1 MSAADGGDDERR
13 EEPTGP
19 TIRDRRRIDP
29 VTGEVRPSVFG
40 AAGRPVGPAGSGGP
54 AEAGPAHPGAGP
66 GPGPGGDFDPA
77 PDPWPTDGD
86 AETVGLQAELAERTA
101 DLQRVQ
107 AEYLN
112 YRRRVERDREAVREL
127 ATANAIAALF
137 PVLDDIGRARDHG
150 ELVGGFRSVADAIE
164 ASLTKLGVVQF
175 GQVGDRFD
183 PTRHDAL
190 MHAYSD
196 DVTETTCTQVF
207 SPGYQLG
214 ERVLRPAKV
223 AVADPTDDGDDGDSP
238 AGDPDPDQT
247 P

>member
-29 VTGEVRPSVFG
+29 VTGEVRPSAFG
-40 AAGRPVGPAGSGGP
+40 AAGGPAGPLGSGGS
-54 AEAGPAHPGAGP
+54 AVAGSALPGAGP
-66 GPGPGGDFDPA
+66 GPMPGAEFDPA

-112 YRRRVERDREAVREL
+112 YRRRVERDREAVRDL

-164 ASLTKLGVVQF
+164 ASLTKLGVAQF

-238 AGDPDPDQT
+238 PGDPDPDQT

>member
-1 MSAADGGDDERR
+1 MIAANDGGDDDRR

-29 VTGEVRPSVFG
+29 VTGEVRPSASG
-40 AAGRPVGPAGSGGP
+40 AAGGPAGP
-54 AEAGPAHPGAGP
+54 ALPGAGP
-66 GPGPGGDFDPA
+66 GPGPA
-77 PDPWPTDGD
+77 PGVDTASTD

-112 YRRRVERDREAVREL
+112 YRRRVERDREAVRDL

-137 PVLDDIGRARDHG
+137 PVLDDIGRAREHG

-214 ERVLRPAKV
+214 DRVLRPAKV
-223 AVADPTDDGDDGDSP
+223 AVADPTDRADADTESAAPGQPGP
-238 AGDPDPDQT
+238 ADT
-247 P
+247 F

>member
-29 VTGEVRPSVFG
+29 VTGEVRPGVSG
-40 AAGRPVGPAGSGGP
+40 AAGGPAGSGGP

-112 YRRRVERDREAVREL
+112 YRRRVERDREAVRDL

-164 ASLTKLGVVQF
+164 ASLIKLGVVQF

-223 AVADPTDDGDDGDSP
+223 AVADPTDDGDSP
-238 AGDPDPDQT
+238 AGDPEPDHT

>member
-29 VTGEVRPSVFG
+29 VTGEVRPSAFG
-40 AAGRPVGPAGSGGP
+40 AAGGPA
-54 AEAGPAHPGAGP
+54 
-66 GPGPGGDFDPA
+66 GDFDPA

-112 YRRRVERDREAVREL
+112 YRRRVERDREVVRDL

-164 ASLTKLGVVQF
+164 ASLIKLGLVQF

-207 SPGYQLG
+207 SPGYLLG

-223 AVADPTDDGDDGDSP
+223 AVADPTDTGDADIRPGVAADE
-238 AGDPDPDQT
+238 PDTDET
-247 P
+247 L